1 DELIIELDFYL
12 NEQYRSKFG
21 RFYFL
26 SNDDLVNLISSGL
39 DPRFYIPY
47 VRQLF
52 KGVHNIQFRLPE
64 QNIGTTT
71 NQTMN
76 SAAIDVYGKLFIR

>member
-1 DELIIELDFYL
+1 MAQYL
-12 NEQYRSKFG
+12 NDQYRSKFG

-26 SNDDLVNLISSGL
+26 SNDELVNLISAGL

-52 KGVHNIQFRLPE
+52 KGVQNIQFHLPE
-64 QNIGTTT
+64 QTIGATT
-71 NQTMN
+71 NQTIN
-76 SAAIDVYGKLFIR
+76 SAAIDVYGKQISDTRLVA